1 MGTEE
6 LTQIDYQILKYINK
20 FDSISKEQILNHFNN
35 KFASVEYRLSL
46 LNEPD
51 YRIIGR
57 TKMPLIN
64 SSYVVEEFDTIEDES
79 HITHLLSKNTFHISP
94 LGKKTLQDYQLKRK
108 SEKRSLWIKNAW
120 LPIIVSI
127 FTTLAIDGLKLLL
140 PLIQVW
146 LSNTLK

>member
-1 MGTEE
+1 MIIYENWHRR
-6 LTQIDYQILKYINK
+6 INANR
-20 FDSISKEQILNHFNN
+20 LPHF
-35 KFASVEYRLSL
+35 K
-46 LNEPD
+46 
-51 YRIIGR
+51 IH
-57 TKMPLIN
+57 KQ
-64 SSYVVEEFDTIEDES
+64 SSYAVEEFDTIEDES

-108 SEKRSLWIKNAW
+108 FEKRSLWIRNAW

-146 LSNTLK
+146 LYNTLK